1 MNDRASARL
10 FNPNNED
17 PRSFGRLIINVQLI
31 VFFAALGITIFVSAN
46 KTVTL
51 WLAAILAVTVIF
63 SLFRIYWPAQL
74 ITPLS
79 ILSISA
85 IFMYEG
91 NGAHDIAMVG
101 LVGGITIGGLFLGAR
116 GLMGFGL
123 LAILTYTGFATAEI
137 SGFFTPEIA
146 NRTIIEEPF
155 VFAFLTGAISLSLWT
170 LVNRLRQIANQARE
184 SEKKQADINLELTD
198 LKNALEHRVAERT
211 AALERRVAQFE
222 TISSIARSITAM
234 QDLEQLLPFICQVVS
249 QQFGFYHTGIFLLDE
264 RAEYAVLRS
273 ANSEGGRRML
283 ARGHRLRV
291 GASGIVGLTAA
302 QGEARIALDVGADA
316 VYFNN
321 PDLPDTR
328 SEMSLPLKIGGQTI
342 GALDVQSR
350 EKDAFN
356 EEDIAV
362 LGILANQISVA
373 IENTRLFSKTA
384 QALTESQGIYQQY
397 VANDWARFSQ
407 TAKHHGYAYDGLR
420 VSPLEN
426 QSIIPAIGSVS
437 LPIKIRGLTIGN
449 VILQSPNPSRQWTQD
464 EINLAQAAAER
475 AGLAIENF
483 RLLTEAQRRAAKER
497 AIGEITSRIGSSA
510 NLREIMETAVE
521 ELARAMPGS
530 EIMIQFDE
538 GNS

>member
-1 MNDRASARL
+1 MNDRASTRM

-17 PRSFGRLIINVQLI
+17 PRSLGRLIVNVQVI
-31 VFFAALGITIFVSAN
+31 VFAAALGVTIFIGTN
-46 KTVTL
+46 KAASITL
-51 WLAAILAVTVIF
+51 AGILAVTIF
-63 SLFRIYWPAQL
+63 LSLARIYWPAQI

-79 ILSISA
+79 IVAISA
-85 IFMYEG
+85 LFMYAG

-101 LVGGITIGGLFLGAR
+101 LVGGITVGGLFLGAR
-116 GLMGFGL
+116 GLLGFGF
-123 LAILTYTGFATAEI
+123 LAIVTYAGFA
-137 SGFFTPEIA
+137 SVEIA
-146 NRTIIEEPF
+146 GLFHPTPPNKTILEEPI
-155 VFAFLTGAISLSLWT
+155 VFGFITGAISLSLWT

-184 SEKKQADINLELTD
+184 SEKKQADINFELTD
-198 LKNALEHRVAERT
+198 LKNALERRVADRT
-211 AALERRVAQFE
+211 AALERRVSQFE
-222 TISSIARSITAM
+222 TIASIARSITAM

-264 RAEYAVLRS
+264 RAEYAVLRA

-291 GASGIVGLTAA
+291 GASGIVGMTAA

-342 GALDVQSR
+342 GVLDVQSR

-362 LGILANQISVA
+362 LGILANQITVA
-373 IENTRLFSKTA
+373 IENTRLFSKTTL
-384 QALTESQGIYQQY
+384 ALSESQAIYQQY

-437 LPIKIRGLTIGN
+437 LPIKIRGLTVGN
-449 VILQSPNPSRQWTQD
+449 IILQSPNPSRQWTQD

-475 AGLAIENF
+475 AGLAVENF
-483 RLLTEAQRRAAKER
+483 RLLTEAQRRASKER
-497 AIGEITSRIGSSA
+497 SIGEITGRIGSSS

-521 ELARAMPGS
+521 ELGRAMPGS
-530 EIMIQFDE
+530 EIMVQFEE
-538 GNS
+538 GYS